1 MQIPTLTIIS
11 LAESFNLRLMEWKR
25 VTFNH
30 LTCHFANI
38 YICTTVAGSDSD
50 LDSDSDCDGERAKSE
65 IQIQFKIHFKQQS
78 KLCIQGISSDGKN
91 VRFQVVYHINLHF
104 ALFTKPLREQTE
116 K

>member
-50 LDSDSDCDGERAKSE
+50 LDSDEW
-65 IQIQFKIHFKQQS
+65 
-78 KLCIQGISSDGKN
+78 
-91 VRFQVVYHINLHF
+91 V
-104 ALFTKPLREQTE
+104 
-116 K
+116 